1 MNQNLMCSALA
12 RTARGVIPTPAG
24 SASFST
30 TSPRSVLKNI
40 PSRQGRLAAAASE
53 LSSLNDS
60 SESRFSK
67 NTSENDS
74 TNNSSS
80 LREPVSST
88 GSNPR
93 FSRAPPSRDA
103 DTGTQPRSKIINLR
117 SLPRSGLSG
126 SSNSRFPGPSGVS
139 TPVPRFSRSGNP
151 NPAFKTSL
159 SPQNGG
165 GDRGGGGRF
174 AGRSLG
180 PRGSAGAGGMR
191 RSPRRMRKNDDK
203 KNVKNNAQQ
212 ADEYAY
218 PTEDMRKYME
228 SLNVGQAVLYEP
240 ALTLEGLMGYG
251 PAVASAQGSSSRGPV
266 SSVLRS
272 MRVMSDGYAFAGAQE
287 EGASVTSTLH
297 NPQLLIERLH
307 DGKTVFFDTADER
320 AMVDKALHSNK
331 VLAHLKKRK
340 LPEDTTLIAPLPD
353 AAKEAIV
360 DAAVRGVYETNRT
373 TAAPSGSLLAT
384 YHRYQSLSY
393 TYTEQ
398 QAASFDKKILEL
410 LPQAAAETN
419 SAKGDKARAKV

>member
-1 MNQNLMCSALA
+1 
-12 RTARGVIPTPAG
+12 
-24 SASFST
+24 
-30 TSPRSVLKNI
+30 
-40 PSRQGRLAAAASE
+40 
-53 LSSLNDS
+53 
-60 SESRFSK
+60 
-67 NTSENDS
+67 
-74 TNNSSS
+74 
-80 LREPVSST
+80 
-88 GSNPR
+88 
-93 FSRAPPSRDA
+93 
-103 DTGTQPRSKIINLR
+103 
-117 SLPRSGLSG
+117 
-126 SSNSRFPGPSGVS
+126 
-139 TPVPRFSRSGNP
+139 
-151 NPAFKTSL
+151 
-159 SPQNGG
+159 
-165 GDRGGGGRF
+165 
-174 AGRSLG
+174 
-180 PRGSAGAGGMR
+180 
-191 RSPRRMRKNDDK
+191 MRKNDDK